1 MFVVVNLTVVGEHQR
16 PQHHRLMTRRGR
28 ILDGEPTE
36 TEGRARMGPNTL
48 VVGTPMA
55 QALRH
60 ELDCF
65 AAGPRPDDTD
75 YAAHGRQS
83 SATPA
88 FRNVPLAIGRRF
100 V

>member
-1 MFVVVNLTVVGEHQR
+1 
-16 PQHHRLMTRRGR
+16 
-28 ILDGEPTE
+28 
-36 TEGRARMGPNTL
+36 MGPNTL
-48 VVGTPMA
+48 VVRTPMA

-65 AAGPRPDDTD
+65 AAGSRPDDTD

-88 FRNVPLAIGRRF
+88 FRNVPLAIGQRF

>member
-16 PQHHRLMTRRGR
+16 PQDHGLMPREGR
-28 ILDGEPTE
+28 ILDGEPAE

-65 AAGPRPDDTD
+65 AAGSRPDDTD

-83 SATPA
+83 SAT
-88 FRNVPLAIGRRF
+88 RHVPLAIGQRF